1 MPTTVK
7 IDVSIVSVTEVNP
20 VRSRLKRPTSPP
32 LADRLAEAEARLGA
46 RQSALEELPELQKD
60 ATFSARTATRLR
72 TDYQLEVDEAEDH
85 FDSQRREELDEKQ
98 EYNLLLLKCFSVQK
112 AFYYDK
118 LGRGHLSEQTY
129 RNLVYALNVEGDSLR
144 YEGSL
149 PRIPPRSRS
158 GRWRRNTWMRL
169 VQRLGLFER
178 YAESIRSHSTAQDY
192 EYAWAGY
199 HGCMRVL
206 ANIDSL
212 SRHSHTRNKS

>member
-1 MPTTVK
+1 MCR
-7 IDVSIVSVTEVNP
+7 N
-20 VRSRLKRPTSPP
+20 R
-32 LADRLAEAEARLGA
+32 A
-46 RQSALEELPELQKD
+46 SA
-60 ATFSARTATRLR
+60 
-72 TDYQLEVDEAEDH
+72 
-85 FDSQRREELDEKQ
+85 
-98 EYNLLLLKCFSVQK
+98 
-112 AFYYDK
+112 AF
-118 LGRGHLSEQTY
+118 
-129 RNLVYALNVEGDSLR
+129 YALNVEGDSLR

-158 GRWRRNTWMRL
+158 GCWRRNTWMRL

-212 SRHSHTRNKS
+212 SRHSHTRNKVVDELRATFSRWAQGQLLFDES